1 MCKVLASKCLRQT
14 VEKNMC
20 YEICNDFRLYG
31 LPFHPVVVFRPEI
44 DFLFK
49 SASTYCAAAH
59 DDDANPAAASLQI
72 STALDDALYSPIS
85 LQKRSQ

>member
-1 MCKVLASKCLRQT
+1 MKYPSFLDFKL
-14 VEKNMC
+14 
-20 YEICNDFRLYG
+20 YEVH
-31 LPFHPVVVFRPEI
+31 FHDVVIIRPKI

-49 SASTYCAAAH
+49 SASTYCTATH
-59 DDDANPAAASLQI
+59 DDNANPAAASLQI